1 MKTNVYVVQYN
12 EEENGEVME
21 NGVCDVV
28 YLNEDDAI
36 NQMWK
41 LSDDKMNELLDDYEE
56 DKIYR
61 DVSGNDYI
69 VVHSPNGMYEYSVS
83 CCYFINK

>member
-1 MKTNVYVVQYN
+1 MKTNVYIVHYN
-12 EEENGEVME
+12 EEEYGEVMD

-36 NQMWK
+36 TQMWK
-41 LSDDKMNELLDDYEE
+41 LSDDKMDELLDDYEE

-61 DVSGNDYI
+61 DVNGDDYI
-69 VVHSPNGMYEYSVS
+69 VVHSPFGTYEYFVS